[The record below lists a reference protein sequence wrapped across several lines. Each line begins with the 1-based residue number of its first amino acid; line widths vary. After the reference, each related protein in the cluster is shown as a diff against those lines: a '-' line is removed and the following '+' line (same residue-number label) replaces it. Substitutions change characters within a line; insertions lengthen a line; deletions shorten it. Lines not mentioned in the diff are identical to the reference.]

1 MKNIQKF
8 ENYTNREEMIEMLCK
23 LGCDRTELE
32 TIPDSELEQ
41 KLMQM
46 NSFEESK
53 KDNWIKDVVKNN
65 AGALKKSLKKK
76 EGDKINPKEIDTE
89 LQALKGKDKDKSKEG
104 IQGLSKKDLKKYRQ
118 LTLAKN
124 LMKNENHNQGTDNYM
139 FFTNLEN
146 ICRMVSEMLEMDKDE
161 IDSMLTNGHDWAADH
176 ASKANEI
183 VSHVYNWLKTEDSE
197 ENTEVK
203 TNGNIKKFGDF

>member
-23 LGCDRTELE
+23 LGCDRVELE

-41 KLMQM
+41 KLIQM
-46 NSFEESK
+46 NSDESK
-53 KDNWIKDVVKNN
+53 KDNWIKDAIKNPRKSSDN
-65 AGALKKSLKKK
+65 KKDTK
-76 EGDKINPKEIDTE
+76 KEIDTE
-89 LQALKGKDKDKSKEG
+89 LQALKGKDKDKSKKG
-104 IQGLSKKDLKKYRQ
+104 IQGLAKNDLKKYRQ

-124 LMKNENHNQGTDNYM
+124 LMKNENNNRGTDNYM

-176 ASKANEI
+176 ASKANEM

-203 TNGNIKKFGDF
+203 TDGNIKKFGDF